1 MALLSVQVVTYVEKD
16 SIPFRMHLQNKPELI
31 LASSSPR
38 RQELLREIGIP
49 FQVHAAN
56 INEDQTAGE
65 APMEYA
71 LRLAREKAEAVAA
84 RYPQSYVLGADTI
97 VVLNGEVLGKPKDH
111 ADAARMLRLL
121 SGREHEVTTAVSLI
135 APRALSPSASTPSTV
150 SPSLITPNTSA
161 PSTVASNKVTPST
174 AASSAV
180 PLSTIAPSI
189 VPSETVAAGT
199 LAQTRASTTKVYFR
213 EIGEAEIQQ
222 YVAGGEPMD
231 KAGAYAIQ
239 GGASRWTDRI
249 EGEFSN
255 VVGLPLSLVTE
266 MLKITGLMKS

>member
-1 MALLSVQVVTYVEKD
+1 LAAAWLDIVLADITLLNPALLSVCVVTYVEKD
-16 SIPFRMHLQNKPELI
+16 SKPFRMHRQNKPELI

-38 RQELLREIGIP
+38 RQELLREIGVP

-56 INEDQTAGE
+56 INEDQNAGE
-65 APMEYA
+65 APIEYA

-84 RYPQSYVLGADTI
+84 QYPQSYVLGADTI
-97 VVLNGEVLGKPKDH
+97 VVLNGEVLGKPQDH

-121 SGREHEVTTAVSLI
+121 SGCAHEVTTAVSLI
-135 APRALSPSASTPSTV
+135 AP
-150 SPSLITPNTSA
+150 
-161 PSTVASNKVTPST
+161 
-174 AASSAV
+174 
-180 PLSTIAPSI
+180 
-189 VPSETVAAGT
+189 GT
-199 LAQTRASTTKVYFR
+199 LAETRASTTKVYFR
-213 EIGEAEIQQ
+213 EIAEAEIQQ

-249 EGEFSN
+249 EGEYSN

-266 MLKITGLMKS
+266 MLKLTGLMKS

>member
-1 MALLSVQVVTYVEKD
+1 MALLSVWLVTYVEKD
-16 SIPFRMHLQNKPELI
+16 SITFRMHQPKKPELI

-56 INEDQTAGE
+56 INEDQLAGE
-65 APMEYA
+65 APIAYA
-71 LRLAREKAEAVAA
+71 LRLAQEKAQAVAA
-84 RYPQSYVLGADTI
+84 QYPQNYVLGADTI
-97 VVLNGEVLGKPKDH
+97 VVVDGEVLGKPIDH
-111 ADAARMLRLL
+111 ADAARILQRL
-121 SGREHEVTTAVSLI
+121 SGRAHDVTTAVSLI
-135 APRALSPSASTPSTV
+135 APFKV
-150 SPSLITPNTSA
+150 A
-161 PSTVASNKVTPST
+161 P
-174 AASSAV
+174 
-180 PLSTIAPSI
+180 
-189 VPSETVAAGT
+189 GT
-199 LAQTRASTTKVYFR
+199 LAETRASTTKVYFR
-213 EIGEAEIQQ
+213 EIAEAEIQQ

-266 MLKITGLMKS
+266 MLKTTGLMKS

>member
-1 MALLSVQVVTYVEKD
+1 LLDTALLSVWLLTYVEKE
-16 SIPFRMHLQNKPELI
+16 SITFRMHQPKKPELI

-38 RQELLREIGIP
+38 RQELLREIGVP

-56 INEDQTAGE
+56 INEDQMPSEPPIA
-65 APMEYA
+65 YA
-71 LRLAREKAEAVAA
+71 LRLAREKAQAVAA
-84 RYPQSYVLGADTI
+84 QYPQSYVLGADTI
-97 VVLNGEVLGKPKDH
+97 VVLNSEVLGKPINH

-135 APRALSPSASTPSTV
+135 APSTIPSG
-150 SPSLITPNTSA
+150 
-161 PSTVASNKVTPST
+161 T
-174 AASSAV
+174 AAQ
-180 PLSTIAPSI
+180 
-189 VPSETVAAGT
+189 GT
-199 LAQTRASTTKVYFR
+199 LAETRASTTKVFFG
-213 EIGEAEIQQ
+213 EIAEAEIQE

-266 MLKITGLMKS
+266 MLKTTGLMKS

>member
-1 MALLSVQVVTYVEKD
+1 MEK
-16 SIPFRMHLQNKPELI
+16 SLI

-56 INEDQTAGE
+56 INEDQIAGE
-65 APMEYA
+65 SPIDYA
-71 LRLAREKAEAVAA
+71 LRLAREKAQAVAA
-84 RYPQSYVLGADTI
+84 QYPQSYVLGADTI
-97 VVLNGEVLGKPKDH
+97 VVLNGEVLGKPKDY

-121 SGREHEVTTAVSLI
+121 SGRAHEVTTAVSLI
-135 APRALSPSASTPSTV
+135 TPSA
-150 SPSLITPNTSA
+150 
-161 PSTVASNKVTPST
+161 
-174 AASSAV
+174 
-180 PLSTIAPSI
+180 IAQGMLA
-189 VPSETVAAGT
+189 ETH
-199 LAQTRASTTKVYFR
+199 ASTTKVYFR
-213 EIGEAEIQQ
+213 AIAEAEIQQ

-266 MLKITGLMKS
+266 MLKTTGLMKS

>member
-1 MALLSVQVVTYVEKD
+1 VTALLSVRLVTYVEKD
-16 SIPFRMHLQNKPELI
+16 LLSLRMHRQNKPELI

-56 INEDQTAGE
+56 INEDQKPEE
-65 APMEYA
+65 APIAYA

-84 RYPQSYVLGADTI
+84 RYPESYVLGADTI
-97 VVLNGEVLGKPKDH
+97 VVLKGEVLGKPIDH
-111 ADAARMLRLL
+111 ADAVRMLRLL
-121 SGREHEVTTAVSLI
+121 SGHAHEVTTAVSLI
-135 APRALSPSASTPSTV
+135 APNVLAPNTSVLNTPSASTV
-150 SPSLITPNTSA
+150 A
-161 PSTVASNKVTPST
+161 P
-174 AASSAV
+174 
-180 PLSTIAPSI
+180 
-189 VPSETVAAGT
+189 GT
-199 LAQTRASTTKVYFR
+199 LAETRASTTKVYFR
-213 EIGEAEIQQ
+213 EIAEAEIQQ

>member
-1 MALLSVQVVTYVEKD
+1 
-16 SIPFRMHLQNKPELI
+16 MHQSKKPELI

-56 INEDQTAGE
+56 INEDQTPGE
-65 APMEYA
+65 PPIAYA
-71 LRLAREKAEAVAA
+71 LRLAREKAEAVSKQ
-84 RYPQSYVLGADTI
+84 YPQSYVLGADTI
-97 VVLNGEVLGKPKDH
+97 VVLQAEVLGKPIDH

-121 SGREHEVTTAVSLI
+121 SGRAHEVTTAVSLI
-135 APRALSPSASTPSTV
+135 APNFA
-150 SPSLITPNTSA
+150 A
-161 PSTVASNKVTPST
+161 PSTASQSK
-174 AASSAV
+174 AV
-180 PLSTIAPSI
+180 PNT
-189 VPSETVAAGT
+189 VTSETGVPNLAAQGT
-199 LAQTRASTTKVYFR
+199 LVETRASTTKVYFR
-213 EIGEAEIQQ
+213 EIAEAEIQQ

>member
-1 MALLSVQVVTYVEKD
+1 
-16 SIPFRMHLQNKPELI
+16 MHQQKKPELI

-56 INEDQTAGE
+56 INEDQFAHE
-65 APMEYA
+65 PPIEYA
-71 LRLAREKAEAVAA
+71 LRLAREKAQAVAA
-84 RYPQSYVLGADTI
+84 QYPQSYVLGADTI
-97 VVLNGEVLGKPKDH
+97 VVIEGEVLGKPIDH
-111 ADAARMLRLL
+111 ADAMRILRRL
-121 SGREHEVTTAVSLI
+121 SGRSHEVTTAVSLI
-135 APRALSPSASTPSTV
+135 AP
-150 SPSLITPNTSA
+150 
-161 PSTVASNKVTPST
+161 
-174 AASSAV
+174 SAV
-180 PLSTIAPSI
+180 SPSI
-189 VPSETVAAGT
+189 VPSETVAPGT
-199 LAQTRASTTKVYFR
+199 LAETRASTTKVYFR
-213 EIGEAEIQQ
+213 EIAEAEIQQ

-266 MLKITGLMKS
+266 ILKTTGLMKS